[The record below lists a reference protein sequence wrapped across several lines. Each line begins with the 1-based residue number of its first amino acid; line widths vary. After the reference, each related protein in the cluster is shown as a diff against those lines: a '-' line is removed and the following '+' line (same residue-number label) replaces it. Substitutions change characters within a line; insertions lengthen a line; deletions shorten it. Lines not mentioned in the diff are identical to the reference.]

1 MLGFGLLKVRR
12 IGKHP
17 HPMGTPDQT
26 LLPEAAAELARQ
38 GKTEELSALL
48 KQGLGVDLRDA
59 KGNTLLMLASYHGK
73 AEVVRLL
80 LKSGATV
87 DLRNAKGQTPLGGVA
102 FKGYADIATLLLDA
116 GADPLADQ
124 GGSTP
129 VDYATLFGRQEILV
143 LLRERRGSAAQP
155 TRWFS
160 KLIGWVRKR

>member
-1 MLGFGLLKVRR
+1 MTPTML
-12 IGKHP
+12 
-17 HPMGTPDQT
+17 PD
-26 LLPEAAAELARQ
+26 AAAELARQ
-38 GKTEELSALL
+38 GKSAELYALL
-48 KQGLGVDLRDA
+48 QQGLGVDLRDA
-59 KGNTLLMLASYHGK
+59 KGNTLLMLSSYHGK

-87 DLRNAKGQTPLGGVA
+87 DLRNDKGQTPLGGVA

-129 VDYATLFGRQEILV
+129 VDYATMFGRQEILT
-143 LLRERRGSAAQP
+143 LLRERRGAAAKP

-160 KLIGWVRKR
+160 KLIGWFRK

>member
-1 MLGFGLLKVRR
+1 MVRR
-12 IGKHP
+12 IRKYP
-17 HPMGTPDQT
+17 DPMGTPDQT

-38 GKTEELSALL
+38 GKAAELSELL
-48 KQGLGVDLRDA
+48 KQGLDVNLRDA
-59 KGNTLLMLASYHGK
+59 KGNTLLMLSSYHGK
-73 AEVVRLL
+73 TEIVRIL

-87 DLRNAKGQTPLGGVA
+87 DLRNEKGQTPLGGVA
-102 FKGYADIATLLLDA
+102 FKGYAEIATLLLDA

-143 LLRERRGSAAQP
+143 LLRERRGAAAQP

-160 KLIGWVRKR
+160 KLIGWVRNR

>member
-1 MLGFGLLKVRR
+1 MNQSPSTTL
-12 IGKHP
+12 
-17 HPMGTPDQT
+17 PD
-26 LLPEAAAELARQ
+26 AAAELARQ
-38 GKTEELSALL
+38 GKSAELSALL
-48 KQGLGVDLRDA
+48 QQGLGVDQRDA
-59 KGNTLLMLASYHGK
+59 KGNTLLMLSSYHGK

-87 DLRNAKGQTPLGGVA
+87 DLRNDKGQTPLGGVA

-129 VDYATLFGRQEILV
+129 VDYATMFGRQEILT
-143 LLRERRGSAAQP
+143 LLRERRGAAAQP

-160 KLIGWVRKR
+160 KLIGWMRKR